1 MVRRKS
7 NYIFQDPFNRVIP
20 EKNLMQE
27 WKNMKKLCTKAVK
40 KILVKFQTYWYC
52 LTCSQCILHIKY
64 FLSKGSWP
72 QSGLCSLWFFL
83 PSTLPILLPSWSLG
97 GVSVVKTILNWVLT
111 NHRQKNFGFCQ
122 LICNSEKNGISSL
135 ESMMQR

>member
-1 MVRRKS
+1 MSKWKQNRNTINGEKKKQLYFSRSIQSCHSRKKS
-7 NYIFQDPFNRVIP
+7 NAG
-20 EKNLMQE
+20 
-27 WKNMKKLCTKAVK
+27 MKKYEKLCTKAVK

-111 NHRQKNFGFCQ
+111 NHRQEFWILSTN
-122 LICNSEKNGISSL
+122 L
-135 ESMMQR
+135 